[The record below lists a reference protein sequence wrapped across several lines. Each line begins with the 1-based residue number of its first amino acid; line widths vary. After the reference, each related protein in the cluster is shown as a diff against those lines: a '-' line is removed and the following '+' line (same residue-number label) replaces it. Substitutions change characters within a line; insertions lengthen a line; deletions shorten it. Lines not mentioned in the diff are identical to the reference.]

1 MDESDELRARIE
13 AAKKATQPRQK
24 DHGINKQAS
33 GVAAA
38 LTHSFGM
45 AVALGIGALIGYT
58 IDRLAGTGPWA
69 LLIFLVFGMAAGFLN
84 MVRAAQQMAR
94 EAVEA
99 QAASSASQDDTRRD
113 GKNG

>member
-1 MDESDELRARIE
+1 MGETEDLKARIE
-13 AAKKATQPRQK
+13 AAKKAGQPKQN
-24 DHGINKQAS
+24 DHSVNKQAS

-84 MVRAAQQMAR
+84 MIRAAQQMAR
-94 EAVEA
+94 DAVKQ
-99 QAASSASQDDTRRD
+99 QAASSPPQDETERD
-113 GKNG
+113 GENG

>member
-1 MDESDELRARIE
+1 MGDTEDLKARIE
-13 AAKKATQPRQK
+13 AAQKARQPKQNR
-24 DHGINKQAS
+24 HGINKQAS

-38 LTHSFGM
+38 LTHSYGM

-99 QAASSASQDDTRRD
+99 KAAASTSQDETKRD
-113 GKNG
+113 GENG

>member
-13 AAKKATQPRQK
+13 AARKAGEPRPSR
-24 DHGINKQAS
+24 HGINKNAS

-45 AVALGIGALIGYT
+45 AVAVGIGALIGYT

-84 MVRAAQQMAR
+84 MIRAAQQMAR
-94 EAVEA
+94 NAVEQ
-99 QAASSASQDDTRRD
+99 QAADDPSRD
-113 GKNG
+113 E

>member
-1 MDESDELRARIE
+1 MGDTEDLKARIA
-13 AAKKATQPRQK
+13 AAKEAGQPRQNN
-24 DHGINKQAS
+24 HGINKQAS

-84 MVRAAQQMAR
+84 MIRAAQQMSR
-94 EAVEA
+94 DAVEA
-99 QAASSASQDDTRRD
+99 QAASSAAQDETRRD